1 MLIWI
6 PLADLILIEL
16 FYDLCFSL
24 LFSFFYKIK
33 TSIYVS
39 RQVGT
44 RGRVWGGL
52 RLAVQQPPG
61 P

>member
-1 MLIWI
+1 M
-6 PLADLILIEL
+6 ADLILIEL

-24 LFSFFYKIK
+24 LFSFFHKIK

-39 RQVGT
+39 TQFDT
-44 RGRVWGGL
+44 RGRVWGVL
-52 RLAVQQPPG
+52 RLGVQWPPG